1 METMAEPIDPTTPE
15 TTGTPHREE
24 AKTRFSKA
32 LDEAKAGAAALKA
45 EAFEKAGAMKADAKA
60 KGETYKARAEEKGG
74 QLKGDAAVYGEQAK
88 AKAAELAV
96 ETKAKASEALV
107 SLSRLASDNASTIDE
122 KLGVKYGDY
131 ARSAAQSLESNAAK
145 LDAKSLE
152 DLGEDAREMV
162 RKSPGTA
169 VAVAV
174 GAGFLLARLFRSK

>member
-1 METMAEPIDPTTPE
+1 MTEPTTPPSIE
-15 TTGTPHREE
+15 PAPTPDHRAE

-45 EAFEKAGAMKADAKA
+45 EALDRSSAYRDRAGEKGSQFKSDAGA
-60 KGETYKARAEEKGG
+60 
-74 QLKGDAAVYGEQAK
+74 YGEQAK
-88 AKAAELAV
+88 AKAGELAV
-96 ETKAKASEALV
+96 ETKAKASEAMV
-107 SLSRLASDNASTIDE
+107 SISRVVSDNAPKIDE

-131 ARSAAQSLESNAAK
+131 ARNA
-145 LDAKSLE
+145 AKSLE
-152 DLGEDAREMV
+152 QTAGKLDSKSIEELGEDAREMV